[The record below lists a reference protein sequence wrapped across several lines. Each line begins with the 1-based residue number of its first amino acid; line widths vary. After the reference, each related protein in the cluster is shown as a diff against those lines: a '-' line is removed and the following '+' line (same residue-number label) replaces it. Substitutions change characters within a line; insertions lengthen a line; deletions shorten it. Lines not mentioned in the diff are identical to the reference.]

1 MRYGYVKSRGFLNLT
16 SSHSGQT
23 NINSERKNI
32 VSGRCDF
39 LVATPG
45 RLIDHLQ
52 NTPGFATKLRN
63 LRVLV
68 LDEGSLPSLLPS
80 LTPTPPSADMLL
92 EMGFRPDI
100 TRILGYLPKE
110 RQTLL
115 FSATVPKEIKDIA
128 TLALRPQYSL
138 VDTVV
143 EGIFYHL
150 NMAQPN
156 THHTHE

>member
-1 MRYGYVKSRGFLNLT
+1 
-16 SSHSGQT
+16 
-23 NINSERKNI
+23 
-32 VSGRCDF
+32 
-39 LVATPG
+39 
-45 RLIDHLQ
+45 
-52 NTPGFATKLRN
+52 
-63 LRVLV
+63 
-68 LDEGSLPSLLPS
+68 
-80 LTPTPPSADMLL
+80 
-92 EMGFRPDI
+92 MGFRPDI